1 MSLRYIDVLPSN
13 ISTTANAG
21 YSQGSPLVQ
30 FVIGAQDAFLLGST
44 IRLNGHYE
52 IDGSNSAN
60 AQWEPS
66 LGIYNVL
73 EQLIIASNKTNQTIE
88 HIRNYNRFLSSYTK
102 VTSSEADL
110 LGHMNMT
117 SLTTTTETQCLKF
130 DGTAFDFSIPLP
142 CGLFLGRN
150 PIPLAA
156 QWGTKG
162 LNITLH
168 LAPDSNVF
176 FSTSGYTANN
186 SVYKLKNLH
195 LTAEVQVPPPDQ
207 LSKLMNQ
214 TANSFEYNSISSYYA
229 VINNSYATI
238 NLNLGLRRVLAV
250 FANFV
255 TSSHINN
262 YTQNGMATYDI
273 RQLSDSNEAVVT
285 EVIFTKGGVRFPL
298 QYDIASVQRDDPSVT
313 SGDGQLLRN
322 FVNAIKPFASLER
335 TTIDSTNSHRINKI
349 RATKKGPQPVFGVGI
364 AYDTI
369 SNQGIDFS
377 SEPFSMIIKSGL
389 TTDNPTSAFVF
400 AHSKESL
407 LMSGDGIQVLS

>member
-176 FSTSGYTANN
+176 FSTSGYTGNN
-186 SVYKLKNLH
+186 SVYKLKKFASDRRGAGAAAGPALEADEPDRQLVRVQLH
-195 LTAEVQVPPPDQ
+195 LQLLRGDQ
-207 LSKLMNQ
+207 Q
-214 TANSFEYNSISSYYA
+214 Q
-229 VINNSYATI
+229 
-238 NLNLGLRRVLAV
+238 LRHDQPESRA
-250 FANFV
+250 AA
-255 TSSHINN
+255 
-262 YTQNGMATYDI
+262 GA
-273 RQLSDSNEAVVT
+273 
-285 EVIFTKGGVRFPL
+285 GGVR
-298 QYDIASVQRDDPSVT
+298 
-313 SGDGQLLRN
+313 QLRHLEPHQQLHTERYGYLRHQ
-322 FVNAIKPFASLER
+322 AA
-335 TTIDSTNSHRINKI
+335 
-349 RATKKGPQPVFGVGI
+349 Q
-364 AYDTI
+364 
-369 SNQGIDFS
+369 
-377 SEPFSMIIKSGL
+377 
-389 TTDNPTSAFVF
+389 
-400 AHSKESL
+400 
-407 LMSGDGIQVLS
+407 

>member
-176 FSTSGYTANN
+176 FSTSGYTGNN

-238 NLNLGLRRVLAV
+238 NLNLGLRRVLAELWPPGSPSTHWCAWLLARCADEDDGDNDGSV
-250 FANFV
+250 QGRNYFPTGPQGPQRNPRGPKEFANTPASPYTSTCV
-255 TSSHINN
+255 PLSISTSSNVPRVPPR
-262 YTQNGMATYDI
+262 ARSLD
-273 RQLSDSNEAVVT
+273 
-285 EVIFTKGGVRFPL
+285 L
-298 QYDIASVQRDDPSVT
+298 QAQ
-313 SGDGQLLRN
+313 
-322 FVNAIKPFASLER
+322 A
-335 TTIDSTNSHRINKI
+335 
-349 RATKKGPQPVFGVGI
+349 
-364 AYDTI
+364 
-369 SNQGIDFS
+369 
-377 SEPFSMIIKSGL
+377 
-389 TTDNPTSAFVF
+389 
-400 AHSKESL
+400 
-407 LMSGDGIQVLS
+407 